1 MSLFSSSSG
10 LQING
15 GSFYDVAGN
24 VNIDVTRYL
33 ESASPQDP
41 QLPGV
46 DRTRR
51 HARAATGSPYD
62 ISSRARLPGHSQ
74 DFDGFLLS
82 SLPDPLSPPS
92 HPGFN
97 RQAILERFNDT
108 LDMFDGGTPQVGRL
122 HSKRRVNGSPS
133 TGNSF
138 EGTSSGH
145 QRAPSNLNLTVASY
159 DDSRPEP
166 RTNTINGGTFVA
178 GNINHIR
185 NHGQPGLHILYHAA
199 AGDAAHD
206 SEDRFPQPKCH
217 PETRAK
223 LLDVLWDWASC
234 GMIPGEN
241 RNTSPSSDSSSNVVW
256 LHGPAGAGKSAI
268 AQSLCQKLEDGGR
281 LGASFFF
288 KRGHPSR
295 GNAKRLFATIAYH
308 LALRFPDL
316 NRHIS
321 AVLECDPSLVDR
333 SISTQLQKFIVEPFE
348 HFASTHIPRDTLVVV
363 IDGLDEC
370 EDGKNQREILRCIGH
385 AFDERRIPL
394 RILIT
399 SRPEPH
405 IREIFVGPL
414 NKIYHPLDI
423 EQSFEDV
430 KTFLLD
436 EFARIHREHRTTM
449 ATVPHPW
456 PSPQEIHNLVEKSSG
471 YFIYASTV
479 IKFVDDRIFRP
490 TERLAIV
497 MGMADCPFGSP
508 FAALDQ
514 LYTQILSEVHPRPQL
529 LKILMVIAF
538 PLPLSPTH
546 IEQLVGLEFGDVPL
560 VLHGLHSVIGGL
572 SEESEEDGSNPPQ
585 YQAREGLVCPPDKLP
600 FVTRKEGL
608 YVYHAS
614 FGDFLHDPGRAG
626 SFYIGGCSHRM
637 ELARCVLKGF
647 AYKHDNPFLNRRSH
661 VSWHLRSDAFKCIA
675 VSPPCAELVTLLESL
690 NPDFLFHQSSNQ
702 QFRRLAQNPEMI
714 VEWLKR
720 SQPTPEATIQLWE
733 DYRFMLSCESVW
745 SYPTRAGLFLPQH
758 PEENEVTEQDRDNY
772 RQLLARSLPSTVR
785 ILQAVKFIPD
795 PWNTIGIF
803 KLHLLLE
810 VPWDQLR
817 TAICSLR
824 SLVCEDIRVVFVAL
838 DPCIFPGLF
847 GSLMLDLAR
856 GHLIVML
863 RIHNGELA
871 RHLVWSLLGWSRFL
885 RACPPSEKL
894 MEYFRNIASV
904 LESPH
909 PFGDEIHNA
918 VQWLKTYPQASLELI
933 SRWEG
938 FLDRQ
943 LRSIGSTFSDIDEDL
958 WIRWYQRQRTY
969 LDLER

>member
-10 LQING
+10 FQING

-24 VNIDVTRYL
+24 VNVDTTQYL
-33 ESASPQDP
+33 ESASSQDR
-41 QLPGV
+41 QLSGA

-51 HARAATGSPYD
+51 HAWAARGSPYD
-62 ISSRARLPGHSQ
+62 TSSRARLPGHSQ
-74 DFDGFLLS
+74 DFDRFLLP
-82 SLPDPLSPPS
+82 SLPDPPSPPS
-92 HPGFN
+92 LSGSN
-97 RQAILERFNDT
+97 RQVIPELLNDA
-108 LDMFDGGTPQVGRL
+108 LDIPDGVTPHVGPL
-122 HSKRRVNGSPS
+122 HSERWANGSPS
-133 TGNSF
+133 TGNNF
-138 EGTSSGH
+138 EGISSGH
-145 QRAPSNLNLTVASY
+145 HRVPSYTVASY
-159 DDSRPEP
+159 EGSHPEP
-166 RTNTINGGTFVA
+166 RTNTINGGTFIA
-178 GNINHIR
+178 GNVNHIR
-185 NHGQPGLHILYHAA
+185 HQGQPGLHILYHAA

-234 GMIPGEN
+234 GMIPEGN
-241 RNTSPSSDSSSNVVW
+241 RNSGPSSDSSSTVVVW

-268 AQSLCQKLEDGGR
+268 AQSLCQKLEEGGR

-295 GNAKRLFATIAYH
+295 GHAKRLFATIAYH

-321 AVLECDPSLVDR
+321 AVLESDPSLVDR
-333 SISTQLQKFIVEPFE
+333 SISIQLQKFIVEPLQ

-370 EDGKNQREILRCIGH
+370 EDRKSQREILRCIGH
-385 AFDERRIPL
+385 AFNERRLPL
-394 RILIT
+394 RILVT

-405 IREIFVGPL
+405 IREIVVGAL
-414 NKIYHPLDI
+414 NKIHHPLNI

-430 KTFLLD
+430 ETFLLD
-436 EFARIHREHRTTM
+436 EFARIHREHRITM
-449 ATVPHPW
+449 ATVPRPW

-479 IKFVDDRIFRP
+479 IKFVDDRNFRP
-490 TERLAIV
+490 TERLAIIV
-497 MGMADCPFGSP
+497 GMAESPLGSP

-529 LKILMVIAF
+529 LKILMVIAS

-546 IEQLVGLEFGDVPL
+546 IEQLVGLELGDVSL
-560 VLHGLHSVIGGL
+560 VLHGLHSVVGGL
-572 SEESEEDGSNPPQ
+572 SEENEEDGSNPP
-585 YQAREGLVCPPDKLP
+585 YCQAREGLVCSPDILP

-626 SFYIGGCSHRM
+626 SFYIGSCSHRM
-637 ELARCVLKGF
+637 ELARCVLKAF
-647 AYKHDNPFLNRRSH
+647 AYKHDNAFFNRRSH

-675 VSPPCAELVTLLESL
+675 VSPPCSELVTLLESF
-690 NPDFLFHQSSNQ
+690 NPDFLFHQSPNQ
-702 QFRRLAQNPEMI
+702 GFRGLAQNTEMI
-714 VEWLKR
+714 LEWLKI
-720 SQPTPEATIQLWE
+720 SLPIPEATIQLWE

-745 SYPTRAGLFLPQH
+745 SYPTRAGLFLPLY
-758 PEENEVTEQDRDNY
+758 PEENEVTEQDRENY
-772 RQLLARSLPSTVR
+772 RQLLSRSLPSTVR

-810 VPWDQLR
+810 LPWDQLR

-824 SLVCEDIRVVFVAL
+824 SLACEDIRVVFVAL
-838 DPCIFPGLF
+838 DPHIFPGVF

-856 GHLIVML
+856 GHLNVML
-863 RIHNGELA
+863 RIHKGELA

-894 MEYFRNIASV
+894 LGYFCDISSV
-904 LESPH
+904 LEGPH

-918 VQWLKTYPQASLELI
+918 VQWLKTYPQAPLELI
-933 SRWEG
+933 GRWEG
-938 FLDRQ
+938 FLDGHLCRIQ
-943 LRSIGSTFSDIDEDL
+943 STFSDIDEDL
-958 WIRWYQRQRTY
+958 WIRWYQRQRSY
-969 LDLER
+969 LDLEH